1 MTLLNLDTVPGRR
14 AFKLDQV
21 VVRTVGGEEGA
32 GVLEVLALRLALERL
47 VGRLEEPVC
56 EEDAAVRR
64 GQRVAGEGGGGVPAS
79 QV

>member
-32 GVLEVLALRLALERL
+32 GVLEVLALRLALESAL
-47 VGRLEEPVC
+47 L
-56 EEDAAVRR
+56 DALKNQFARRMRRSDAVSVL
-64 GQRVAGEGGGGVPAS
+64 GIQ
-79 QV
+79 

>member
-21 VVRTVGGEEGA
+21 VVRIVGGEEGA

-56 EEDAAVRR
+56 SIGCDGDPIRWPE
-64 GQRVAGEGGGGVPAS
+64 RVGGVPAS